1 MTRVQRGVI
10 MDKTEQYKKQ
20 KISPNLMDKQGGGII
35 HDDQ

>member
-1 MTRVQRGVI
+1 

-20 KISPNLMDKQGGGII
+20 KKISPNLMDKQGGII